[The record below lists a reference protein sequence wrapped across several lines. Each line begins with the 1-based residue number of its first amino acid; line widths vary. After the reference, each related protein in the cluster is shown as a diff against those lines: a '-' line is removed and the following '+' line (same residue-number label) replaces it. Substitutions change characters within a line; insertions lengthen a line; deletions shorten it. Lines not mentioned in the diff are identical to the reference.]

1 MISHRTLSLLTGRS
15 PVPAGLLGGGG
26 VGRRGEVPHR
36 SPCFCP
42 SGGKTQTKNNKRTQ
56 GRKKNDSS
64 AALRSDHRR
73 DRGGRGE
80 AALPP
85 PPRCSQHPHGLLSSL
100 IASGAPGAHG
110 AALCHAPGRGAA
122 AGHGQGGKRKSDPKD
137 ANLFF
142 LSFFFPVPYLTF
154 MLQLCHP
161 TVLQPKK
168 PNPRQRQSPARIQQP
183 PRLDLS

>member
-1 MISHRTLSLLTGRS
+1 M
-15 PVPAGLLGGGG
+15 
-26 VGRRGEVPHR
+26 GRRGEVPHR

-142 LSFFFPVPYLTF
+142 FVFFFFVF
-154 MLQLCHP
+154 FSSH
-161 TVLQPKK
+161 
-168 PNPRQRQSPARIQQP
+168 
-183 PRLDLS
+183 LDFFFRFFFVNFFFAFFFFS